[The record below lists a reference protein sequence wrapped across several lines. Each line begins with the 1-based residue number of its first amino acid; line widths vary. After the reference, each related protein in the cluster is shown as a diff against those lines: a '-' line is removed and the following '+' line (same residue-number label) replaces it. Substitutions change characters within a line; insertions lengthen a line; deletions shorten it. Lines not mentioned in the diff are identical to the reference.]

1 MSNLKEKVLNLSE
14 EELKELAK
22 EGRRIYAKEYRKRKK
37 ESLKR
42 NSDLHFARKAL
53 AKKEEVN

>member
-1 MSNLKEKVLNLSE
+1 MKKVEIDVSNLSKKEME
-14 EELKELAK
+14 ELAK

-42 NSDLHFARKAL
+42 NSDVHFARKAL
-53 AKKEEVN
+53 SKKEEIN

>member
-37 ESLKR
+37 ETLKR
-42 NSDLHFARKAL
+42 NSDLHFACKAL
-53 AKKEEVN
+53 AEKGEAN